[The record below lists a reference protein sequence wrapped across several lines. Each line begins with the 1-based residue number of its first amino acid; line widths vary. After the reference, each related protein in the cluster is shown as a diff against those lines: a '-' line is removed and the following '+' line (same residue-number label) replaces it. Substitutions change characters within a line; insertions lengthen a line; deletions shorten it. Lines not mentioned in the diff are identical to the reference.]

1 MSGERRYGLH
11 ARLTD
16 RLGTE
21 LAMMAVSKRVGSPSA
36 TFWGRE
42 KNEAMMDIGAHG
54 PRASL

>member
-1 MSGERRYGLH
+1 MSGERRHGLH
-11 ARLTD
+11 ARLAD

-21 LAMMAVSKRVGSPSA
+21 LAMMVVSKRVVSPSA

-42 KNEAMMDIGAHG
+42 KNEAMRDIGAHG